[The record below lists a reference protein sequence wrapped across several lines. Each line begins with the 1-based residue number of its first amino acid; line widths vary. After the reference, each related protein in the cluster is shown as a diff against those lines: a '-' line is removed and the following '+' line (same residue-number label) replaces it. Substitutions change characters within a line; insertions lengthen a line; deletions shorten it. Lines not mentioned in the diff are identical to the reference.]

1 MVKAGLCEEPRRA
14 TGRAPAALG
23 DMRDQQPVL
32 GAGGGDVEQAALLGE
47 PLGVGRGQ
55 RPPGGQQL
63 LFAGEQRDRL
73 GLGALGPMD
82 RRDGDPPVRG
92 GVELLG
98 VQPGGVL
105 EESGEGRVLVL
116 LLVGLGRAAERA
128 EVLEHPFGVAAAVGV
143 GGVVALVLV
152 VAGEFARHRHRR
164 DRHMPN
170 RASGGEVGPGL
181 LEEQALLER
190 LADAVRQKAASGE
203 IDDEVAVIAEHVSRP
218 EQPILAR
225 VYESPASRPARSLL
239 WGLMTQPASVLQH
252 PLENQLSE
260 VIAFLID
267 RSPRFA
273 SGFLR
278 LCDGDRDGAL
288 RVAVERAE
296 AVGARTRIS
305 LPAPAPEGL
314 PKRATLFP
322 DISIE
327 GDNRSFQIFVEV
339 KVDAEPHVTTIAGVE
354 LLQPDAYAAAWRQIY
369 DVEAAK
375 VRRVCTL
382 TRAVTDVLDPTGGRS
397 DTWRRVAVTWRQ
409 VGELI
414 DHLLE
419 DEAEP
424 QLSIILGELRSII
437 DTVVYQVEID
447 PDQWEFVQTTG
458 RIVLDALVEEFTRLR
473 PDAQPSSAV
482 TVRTDYVG
490 RYLTVPVNG
499 QPLRLWL
506 YATPEG
512 GRYNLVNEQASI
524 LIAIADQPAEGP
536 RQPED
541 LAAAAQ
547 RLDLKVQRNYSS
559 RSGTKTQT
567 PSAKP

>member
-1 MVKAGLCEEPRRA
+1 MAQRETELSTDGPWA
-14 TGRAPAALG
+14 TGLPDQCGVRGCRSACGRCVARGTFDASWWGGDCGSAAATPLLERCRAGAAL
-23 DMRDQQPVL
+23 PESL
-32 GAGGGDVEQAALLGE
+32 TLLRTC
-47 PLGVGRGQ
+47 LH
-55 RPPGGQQL
+55 
-63 LFAGEQRDRL
+63 
-73 GLGALGPMD
+73 
-82 RRDGDPPVRG
+82 
-92 GVELLG
+92 
-98 VQPGGVL
+98 VQSRIV
-105 EESGEGRVLVL
+105 RVLTQDH
-116 LLVGLGRAAERA
+116 AE
-128 EVLEHPFGVAAAVGV
+128 P
-143 GGVVALVLV
+143 
-152 VAGEFARHRHRR
+152 
-164 DRHMPN
+164 
-170 RASGGEVGPGL
+170 
-181 LEEQALLER
+181 EEQALLER
-190 LADAVRQKAASGE
+190 LADSVRQNATSGE
-203 IDDEVAVIAEHVSRP
+203 IDNEEHVSRS

-225 VYESPASRPARSLL
+225 VYENPVGRPARSLL
-239 WGLMTQPASVLQH
+239 WGLMTQPAGVLQH

-288 RVAVERAE
+288 RVAVEGTE

-305 LPAPAPEGL
+305 LSAPAPEGL

-327 GDNRSFQIFVEV
+327 GDDRSFQIFVEV

-437 DTVVYQVEID
+437 DNAYTKSKS
-447 PDQWEFVQTTG
+447 
-458 RIVLDALVEEFTRLR
+458 TRTSGNLSRR
-473 PDAQPSSAV
+473 PVASSWM
-482 TVRTDYVG
+482 R
-490 RYLTVPVNG
+490 
-499 QPLRLWL
+499 
-506 YATPEG
+506 
-512 GRYNLVNEQASI
+512 
-524 LIAIADQPAEGP
+524 
-536 RQPED
+536 
-541 LAAAAQ
+541 
-547 RLDLKVQRNYSS
+547 SS
-559 RSGTKTQT
+559 RSSRACVPM
-567 PSAKP
+567 PSPRAR